1 MKVPILKVISKRLTQ
16 DLAGLNR
23 LEYTILRLIP
33 YKMEDK
39 EHIIF

>member
-1 MKVPILKVISKRLTQ
+1 MKVPILKVISKRLIQ

-23 LEYTILRLIP
+23 LEYSILRLIA